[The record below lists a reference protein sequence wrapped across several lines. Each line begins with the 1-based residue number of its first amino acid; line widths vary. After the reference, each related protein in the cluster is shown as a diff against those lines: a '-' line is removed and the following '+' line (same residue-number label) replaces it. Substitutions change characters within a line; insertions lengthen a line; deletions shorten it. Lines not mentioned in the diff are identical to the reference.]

1 MNLLIIGGTGV
12 LSSAVAVEALKRNIE
27 VTIINRGRNGRKA
40 PEGVRQIT
48 ADYRDYNAMQ
58 SVLIGL
64 HFDAV
69 IDFICYTPSQIEYS
83 VSLLHAVADQYV
95 FISTTCVYNTEIPG
109 IKQEN
114 SEKVL
119 KHWDYSINKWH
130 CEEVLQQK
138 SKELG
143 FNCTIIRPCVTYD
156 DTRIPYGIM
165 PQYGYHWTFIAR
177 ILSGKPIL
185 RWDGGDT
192 RWNMMRVED
201 FAIGVVGLIGN
212 SSSYG
217 EAFNLSGDTAYS
229 WNDVLASIETEIGV
243 APILIDITS
252 EEYKKSY
259 PSRQGEIIGR
269 SLDSI
274 VDNSKIKS
282 IVPSYTTNIS
292 LQEGISK
299 TIKAYK
305 EQNFQ
310 KGIDYA
316 FEGDTD
322 RIITAILRK
331 RNDKKLLK
339 RLRFIDYIGNCTF
352 RDRIIYFLHR
362 YKNPV
367 LSIVSK
373 MINRLEWK

>member
-1 MNLLIIGGTGV
+1 MKLLIIGGTGV
-12 LSSAVAVEALKRNIE
+12 LSSAVVVEALKRNIE
-27 VTIINRGRNGRKA
+27 VTIINRGRNGRQA

-58 SVLIGL
+58 TVLNGL

-83 VSLLHAVADQYV
+83 VSLLHEVADQYI

-130 CEEVLQQK
+130 CEEILQQK
-138 SKELG
+138 SRELG
-143 FNCTIIRPCVTYD
+143 FNYTIIRPCVTYD

-177 ILSGKPIL
+177 ILNGKPIL

-212 SSSYG
+212 SDSYG
-217 EAFNLSGDTAYS
+217 EAFNLSGDSAYS
-229 WNDVLASIETEIGV
+229 WNDVLASIESEIGV

-252 EEYKKSY
+252 EEYKKAY

-274 VDNSKIKS
+274 VDNSKIKG

-292 LQEGISK
+292 LQEGIGK

-305 EQNFQ
+305 KQNFQ

-322 RIITAILRK
+322 RIIAAILKK
-331 RNDKKLLK
+331 RNEQKILK
-339 RLRFIDYIGNCTF
+339 RLRFVDYIGNSTF
-352 RDRIIYFLHR
+352 MDRVIYVLHR

-367 LSIVSK
+367 LSIVAK
-373 MINRLEWK
+373 VINRLK